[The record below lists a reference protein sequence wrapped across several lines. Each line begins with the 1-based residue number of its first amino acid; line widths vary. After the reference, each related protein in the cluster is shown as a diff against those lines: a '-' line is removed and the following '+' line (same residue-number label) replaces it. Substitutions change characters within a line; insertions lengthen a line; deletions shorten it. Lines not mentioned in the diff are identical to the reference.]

1 MAPPTKTRT
10 RAPAGAAALSTSS
23 ASATTA
29 KHAAQRRLGTLTAVA
44 NTHRGGWLRR
54 SRRVDVFIRHWF
66 LADGLLSGALS
77 GGGVTMELE
86 ARRLLDLAVHVK
98 LASEIVLEVAMSL
111 TGLPAGSASSGVGA
125 GR

>member
-10 RAPAGAAALSTSS
+10 RAPAGAAAHSTSS

-44 NTHRGGWLRR
+44 NTHRGGGLSR

-66 LADGLLSGALS
+66 PADGLLSGALS
-77 GGGVTMELE
+77 GGGDTMEIG
-86 ARRLLDLAVHVK
+86 ARRLLELAVHVK
-98 LASEIVLEVAMSL
+98 LASENVLEAARSL
-111 TGLPAGSASSGVGA
+111 TELRPGDATSGMG
-125 GR
+125 